1 MHLTPHFT
9 TEEFACRD
17 GTPLPRHAYG
27 DARQLA
33 RRYLEPLRNVY
44 GPVRIVSGYRTPAY
58 NAQVGGAPH
67 SYHVALEDRWGV
79 AVDLVCQRGGPSQ
92 WYRTLELRHP
102 GGLGLYAEHVH
113 VDNRAGFAR
122 W

>member
-1 MHLTPHFT
+1 MYLTPHFT

-17 GTPLPRHAYG
+17 GTPLPRHHYD

-33 RRYLEPLRNVY
+33 RRYLELLRNVY
-44 GPVRIVSGYRTPAY
+44 GPVTIVSGYRTPAY
-58 NAQVGGAPH
+58 NKLVGGAPQ
-67 SYHVALEDRWGV
+67 SYHVAVEDRWGI
-79 AVDLVCQRGGPSQ
+79 AVDLTCKRGGPRQ
-92 WYRTLELRHP
+92 WYRTLGSLHP
-102 GGLGLYAEHVH
+102 GGLGLYPEHVH